1 MCKYH
6 FLSGASHKR
15 MAMSAEVSKYT
26 GSYATHAHNEKVK
39 LQLRMEAGGGYVDQ
53 ANGGQILS
61 GLRLTGHSIITW
73 IA

>member
-39 LQLRMEAGGGYVDQ
+39 LQWRMELEAGGGYVDQ

-61 GLRLTGHSIITW
+61 G
-73 IA
+73 

>member
-15 MAMSAEVSKYT
+15 MAISAEVSKYT
-26 GSYATHAHNEKVK
+26 GSNATHAHNEKVK

-53 ANGGQILS
+53 ANGGQI
-61 GLRLTGHSIITW
+61 TGNSIITW
-73 IA
+73 IASSDF